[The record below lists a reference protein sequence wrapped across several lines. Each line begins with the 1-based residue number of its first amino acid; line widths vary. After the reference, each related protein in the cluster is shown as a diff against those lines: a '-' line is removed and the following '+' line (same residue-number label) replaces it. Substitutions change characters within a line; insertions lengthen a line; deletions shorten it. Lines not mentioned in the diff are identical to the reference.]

1 MNWLLIALGGALG
14 SVLRFWLSVSVQH
27 RFLHSG
33 FPIGTLSVN
42 ILGSLLVGFCYAVI
56 AQRFAGNELL
66 RAFVIF
72 GILGGFTT
80 FSTFSLET
88 VNLVQSGFWLKALLN
103 IIASVLT
110 CVVAAAAG
118 LQIGRFFAA
127 S

>member
-1 MNWLLIALGGALG
+1 MHWLLIASGGALG
-14 SVLRFWLSVSVQH
+14 SVARFWLSMTVQH
-27 RFLHSG
+27 RFLSSG

-56 AQRFAGNELL
+56 SGRFADNELL
-66 RAFVIF
+66 RAFFIF

-88 VNLVQSGFWLKALLN
+88 VDLAQSGFWFKALLN

-110 CVVAAAAG
+110 CVAAAAAG
-118 LQIGRFFAA
+118 VAVGRFFAA

>member
-1 MNWLLIALGGALG
+1 MNYLLIALGGAFG
-14 SVLRFWLSVSVQH
+14 SALRFWLSSTVQY
-27 RFLHSG
+27 RLHPE

-42 ILGSLLVGFCYAVI
+42 VLGSLLVGFCYAMI
-56 AQRFAGNELL
+56 YQRFADSELL

-118 LQIGRFFAA
+118 LAVGRLFAA
-127 S
+127 P